1 MKTVIFIHQHFR
13 TPEEGG
19 GVRSFFLAEELVK
32 AGINVIVLRGGKKQT
47 LNPSKSFTVHGL
59 GNEYDQKFSFRNRIR
74 SFAGF
79 SWSCIRFVR
88 KLSPKPNLA
97 YVISTPLSVGLVGIY
112 AKRLLGIPFV
122 FEVGDLWPD
131 VPIQMG
137 ILRNPF
143 LKLISAKLERTSYNN
158 AVMISSLSVDISE
171 SIRKKNKGSKLLT
184 IPNFSDNGFFGF
196 QEAGTTIENGKLHL
210 GYFGA
215 AGKANGLDFI
225 ARLVEISSQKK
236 YPVQFHFMM
245 EGSELGIF
253 QEKVRSFENVIFYPY
268 GNREKV
274 KEKLDKIDVGLVSF
288 SNYSLLGTGSP
299 NKLFDYLAAGK
310 VVICNSEGWF
320 QSKIEKSEC
329 GFYIPY
335 NSPELL
341 FEKLDQIQ
349 DPKNYQR
356 LSANARG
363 LAKREFDTKGLLE
376 IWRKEML
383 NLEAL
388 TD

>member
-19 GVRSFFLAEELVK
+19 GIRSFFLAEELVK
-32 AGINVIVLRGGKKQT
+32 AGNNVIVLRGGTKQT
-47 LNPSKSFTVHGL
+47 FNPSKSFTVHSL
-59 GNEYDQKFSFRNRIR
+59 GNQYDQTFSFTNRIR

-79 SWSCIRFVR
+79 SWSCIRFIR
-88 KLSPKPNLA
+88 RLSPKPNLA
-97 YVISTPLSVGLVGIY
+97 YVISTPLSVGFVGVY
-112 AKRLLGIPFV
+112 ARKRLGIPFV

-137 ILRNPF
+137 ILRNPL
-143 LKLISAKLERTSYNN
+143 LKLISSKLERVSYDNSI
-158 AVMISSLSVDISE
+158 MICSLSEDISE
-171 SIRKKNKGSKLLT
+171 SIRKKNKASEILT
-184 IPNFSDNGFFGF
+184 IPNFSDNEFFGS
-196 QEAGTTIENGKLHL
+196 QDGRTTVESGKLHL

-225 ARLVEISSQKK
+225 ARLVELSNQKN

-245 EGSELGIF
+245 EGSELGVF

-274 KEKLDKIDVGLVSF
+274 KETLDKIDVGLVSF

-310 VVICNSEGWF
+310 VVICNSQGWF
-320 QSKIEKSEC
+320 QSKIERSEC

-341 FEKLDQIQ
+341 FEKLHQIL
-349 DPKNYQR
+349 DPRNYQR
-356 LSANARG
+356 LSANAKR
-363 LAKREFDTKGLLE
+363 LAKREFDKNRLLE
-376 IWRKEML
+376 IWKKEML

-388 TD
+388 KD